1 MSPTPRAA
9 AAYAASRPMLPGA
22 KWQPN
27 AVKTSALHRATM
39 RGMIPRDLF
48 QVFGSILQSG
58 RLRRDSSSVG
68 KANGSLVLTKILD
81 RILGR
86 WFGWFAQRAPKLE

>member
-58 RLRRDSSSVG
+58 SDEIPAVSEKPMV
-68 KANGSLVLTKILD
+68 
-81 RILGR
+81 R
-86 WFGWFAQRAPKLE
+86 WF